1 MEKEKKM
8 ILSVDMCELVVSIIG
23 LITFIAMFIV
33 VNTTQR
39 ILFFIASLYFA
50 FNIFDMFK
58 EIREIKKAKKISRY
72 SKKEIRRK
80 EKRKLSY

>member
-8 ILSVDMCELVVSIIG
+8 ILSVDMCELIISIIG
-23 LITFIAMFIV
+23 LVTFIAMFIIV
-33 VNTTQR
+33 DTMQR
-39 ILFFIASLYFA
+39 ILFFIAALYFA
-50 FNIFDMFK
+50 FNIIDMFK
-58 EIREIKKAKKISRY
+58 EISEIRKTKKIIRY